1 MLKALNKLFGGRSG
15 VIETAPSARVL
26 PLKDVE
32 DEEIPRYPP
41 FAKGL
46 PVAPLDKILAT
57 QAELIEKVRN
67 SLGFTVDDFNRL
79 VLPVIQRY
87 AAFVHL
93 LPASESHHHRGAG
106 GLFRHGLEVAFWAA
120 QASESV
126 IFSIEGT
133 PRERRDNEPRWR
145 LASCFSGLL
154 HDVGKPLSDV
164 SITDKD
170 GSITWNPYSE
180 SLHDWAHRHEIDRY
194 FIRWRDKRHKRH
206 EQFSLLAVDR
216 IIPAE
221 TREFLSKSG
230 PSIMEAMLE
239 AISGTSV
246 NQPVTKLM
254 LRADQESVSRD
265 LRQSRLDVDE
275 FSYGVRVERDVFDAR
290 KRQQDAGDVLRG
302 QFVEPTH
309 DRLQFQQNGYRDERA
324 LGECR
329 DGGGPLLGGLCI
341 VGIIHEEP
349 RQDVRIQR
357 PHGVPRRVRASSEA
371 GLKSSRRRG
380 TPRGFAL
387 TMPAIPAM
395 SAMSAV
401 TTERTTRS
409 FNPSGSSST
418 SILAPAPIPNR
429 RRNAAGNTIWP
440 LEETRSVDTC
450 DPQPDGQSS
459 S

>member
-15 VIETAPSARVL
+15 VIETAPSVRVL

-246 NQPVTKLM
+246 NQPVTGATDNGQCGEVCIKENVVYVATDKQYPVTMFITEKGSEAQALSLTMVPRRIPPREVFLKLDGGVGITGAFANTKAETWEQSQPYVETI
-254 LRADQESVSRD
+254 RSV
-265 LRQSRLDVDE
+265 
-275 FSYGVRVERDVFDAR
+275 FR
-290 KRQQDAGDVLRG
+290 KI
-302 QFVEPTH
+302 
-309 DRLQFQQNGYRDERA
+309 A
-324 LGECR
+324 LGEVPQGYTLNRIPAGAAVPSCAHPGVKVDFSKGQYMMGHHLNVFIGVALNVSDQPIEFKEALCGSWDVAAVTTWPLNVLEPGQKTEIYVAKKQKR
-329 DGGGPLLGGLCI
+329 GLAPTSKRPSLLGGA
-341 VGIIHEEP
+341 
-349 RQDVRIQR
+349 Q
-357 PHGVPRRVRASSEA
+357 
-371 GLKSSRRRG
+371 
-380 TPRGFAL
+380 
-387 TMPAIPAM
+387 
-395 SAMSAV
+395 
-401 TTERTTRS
+401 
-409 FNPSGSSST
+409 
-418 SILAPAPIPNR
+418 
-429 RRNAAGNTIWP
+429 
-440 LEETRSVDTC
+440 
-450 DPQPDGQSS
+450 
-459 S
+459 